1 MANDKF
7 RVIKSVN
14 KTSSG
19 KGSITMDKIDETCLI
34 INTGSN
40 AGVYLGVN
48 GGFGECVANYSQID
62 SISDSEI
69 RSIFGNLVSSG
80 APINEALIDDSEI

>member
-19 KGSITMDKIDETCLI
+19 KGSITMDEIDETCLI

-40 AGVYLGVN
+40 AGVYLGGN
-48 GGFGECVANYSQID
+48 GVFGECVANYSQIV
-62 SISDSEI
+62 SISDFEI

-80 APINEALIDDSEI
+80 TPINEALIDDSEI